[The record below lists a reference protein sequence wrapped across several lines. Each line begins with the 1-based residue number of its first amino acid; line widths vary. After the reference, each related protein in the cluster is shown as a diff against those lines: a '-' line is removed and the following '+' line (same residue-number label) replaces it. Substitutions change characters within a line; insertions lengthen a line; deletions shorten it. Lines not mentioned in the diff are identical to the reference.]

1 MPQWHAAYVL
11 PAGDL
16 AYALQLLSREA
27 LPPPLALRV
36 DEAARARAR
45 QLHAQ
50 CGPPPYVGITWRAGS
65 DPDSA
70 TASEHWSPLSKQ
82 APLAGMLA
90 ALGEFGGTVLA
101 VQRKVDGQ
109 DLAGARPGVVDLSAH
124 VGDLALTLAL
134 LAELDEYLC
143 VPNTHMHMRI
153 GAGGGCRILEPF
165 PPDWRLEASGATSC
179 WYPGSRVYRQTR
191 DGDWQHA
198 LDALHADLP
207 PALADAH
214 GRAGMQWLQQA
225 RRLQTDA
232 MARRKRVDVAD
243 RCYRE
248 ALRCFTAATRLQPDR
263 PQGHRARGSVLLELG
278 ELQAARESYADA
290 HRLAPD
296 DPALAAEHAG
306 AVLSAGD
313 ATGAIAAYEAAIV
326 RHPDH
331 APLHGGLALALL
343 GSGEFARG
351 WDEYEWRLRQPD
363 AATQRGFPFPRWEGE
378 PLAGRTLLVTSEQ
391 GIGDEVMFAS
401 CFDELIAAAGHC
413 VLEVSKRLAPLFER
427 SFPGAT
433 VCRRQLDREPD
444 WAALPRIDVRI
455 EAASVPRFLR
465 RSREEFPRRGAYLR
479 PDRARVAAW
488 KERLAALGPRRKIGL
503 AWTGGLPGTL
513 RAARSLD
520 LEGLR
525 PLLEQS
531 GAHFVALEYLDCSAE
546 VEAFNGAGREHVL
559 WWPEVR
565 DSLEECTALVAALD
579 LVVTVTTAT
588 AHIAGALGRPV
599 WVLVPSVPSWRY
611 LWQGETMPWYPTMR
625 IFRGHGSRDALL
637 AGVRQALAAG
647 WPAEGRA

>member
-1 MPQWHAAYVL
+1 MPQWHADYVI

-36 DEAARARAR
+36 DEAARARTR
-45 QLHAQ
+45 QLLAQ

-65 DPDSA
+65 EPDSA
-70 TASEHWSPLSKQ
+70 APAPWSPLSKE
-82 APLAGMLA
+82 APLTGMLA
-90 ALGEFGGTVLA
+90 ALGEFEGTVLA
-101 VQRKVDGQ
+101 MQRKVDAQ
-109 DLAGARPGVVDLSAH
+109 ELAGARPGVVDLSAH

-165 PPDWRLEASGATSC
+165 PPDWRLEASGSTSC

-191 DGDWQHA
+191 DGDWRAA
-198 LDALHADLP
+198 LDALREDLR

-214 GRAGMQWLQQA
+214 GRAGMEWLQQA
-225 RRLQTDA
+225 RVLQTDA
-232 MARRKRVDVAD
+232 MARRKRDDGAD

-248 ALRCFTAATRLQPDR
+248 ALRCLTAATRLQPDR
-263 PQGHRARGSVLLELG
+263 PQGHRALGSALLELG
-278 ELQAARESYADA
+278 ELQAARDSFAAA

-306 AVLSAGD
+306 AMLSTGD
-313 ATGAIAAYEAAIV
+313 ASRAIAAFEAALA

-331 APLHGGLALALL
+331 GPLHGGLALALL
-343 GSGEFARG
+343 GAGDFARG
-351 WDEYEWRLRQPD
+351 WDEYEWRLRRPD
-363 AATQRGFPFPRWEGE
+363 AATQRGFPFPRWAGE

-391 GIGDEVMFAS
+391 GIGDEIMFAS
-401 CFDELIAAAGHC
+401 CFEELISAAGHC

-427 SFPGAT
+427 SFPRAT
-433 VCRRQLDREPD
+433 VFMRQLDRAPD
-444 WAALPRIDVRI
+444 WAALPRIDLRI
-455 EAASVPRFLR
+455 EAGSVPRLLR
-465 RSREEFPRRGAYLR
+465 RSREAFPRRGAYLK
-479 PDRARVAAW
+479 PDPARIAVW
-488 KERLAALGPRRKIGL
+488 KDRLAALGPRRKVGL

-520 LEGLR
+520 LEALR
-525 PLLEQS
+525 PLLACS
-531 GAHFVALEYLDCSAE
+531 GAHFVALEYLDCGAE
-546 VEAFNGAGREHVL
+546 VEAFNHAGSERVL

-565 DSLEECTALVAALD
+565 DSLEEAAALVAALD

-588 AHIAGALGRPV
+588 AHIAGALGRPA

-611 LWQGETMPWYPTMR
+611 LWEGETMPWYPTMR
-625 IFRGHGSRDALL
+625 IFRGHGSRAALL
-637 AGVRQALAAG
+637 ASVERALAG
-647 WPAEGRA
+647 DQPGEGRA